1 MLPETLGESSRSPN
15 KPWILGLRLL
25 QRRETGRQGCHG
37 GSWGLGLPCQ
47 EMGSCVCICVPPPTL
62 SDRTSCVLAVSIFSQ
77 NWKEGKF
84 GGQATSP
91 SSCWQ
96 HPQHVVRGRLGA
108 PSPSSSGRQDSA
120 PSHLWHR
127 LEN

>member
-1 MLPETLGESSRSPN
+1 MS
-15 KPWILGLRLL
+15 W
-25 QRRETGRQGCHG
+25 
-37 GSWGLGLPCQ
+37 GSWGLGLPLP
-47 EMGSCVCICVPPPTL
+47 GKWGAVSAYASPPTL